1 MCPPCF
7 YYWLMR
13 NKTYNAIWRWPSNI
27 WDSYTLKSINCVNRK
42 AKRHTDSIEKEG
54 SNSCL
59 AGKEIILKYKIYYH
73 HCVLVQLF
81 VFTWNSE
88 WLQMVGK
95 RETVLQVSHLQND
108 KKQDGRSANIC
119 LSILLLVITTG
130 WIGQVN
136 FGTEVTYNI
145 F

>member
-1 MCPPCF
+1 
-7 YYWLMR
+7 
-13 NKTYNAIWRWPSNI
+13 
-27 WDSYTLKSINCVNRK
+27 
-42 AKRHTDSIEKEG
+42 
-54 SNSCL
+54 
-59 AGKEIILKYKIYYH
+59 
-73 HCVLVQLF
+73 
-81 VFTWNSE
+81 
-88 WLQMVGK
+88 MVGK